1 MGDLRDNRRGP
12 SLLLFGPQTT
22 SFSNKSLSELRS
34 ALKGQ
39 KWAVDTL
46 SELPAILE
54 TASTRIPTLRS
65 IPGKQLLENLHKW
78 LTDGPPEYDVGDL
91 PNTLLAPL
99 TVLTQLTEY
108 QRYLEL
114 HHGDAPDA
122 HATLVRAK
130 NTTALGFCEGLLT
143 AYAISSSASTQ
154 EWNHNAAVAVRLAML
169 VGAVVDGTD
178 ETHSYGASESFATA
192 CHTREQDIALGRI
205 LSEFHNEAYVSVW
218 YDERRATV
226 TASKSEASSLLQE
239 LRQAGI
245 VAATMGLR
253 GRFHSEQ
260 NRRFADALIHL
271 CDVEPALTFTDS
283 ANLALPTYTNAGDG
297 NPVLGDGLHRVALRE
312 ILVQQCNWHKTIS
325 AVVETLAHGEERL
338 VVTSIGPGMSIKVAG
353 ADDVVEFSSMLRSG
367 KSQHQE
373 VPPERVP
380 FGNSPWR
387 PEDTSGRKWYGNFMR
402 DVDAFD
408 HKFFRK
414 SPRESAAMD
423 PQQRLILQAAYQA
436 VEQSG
441 YFSSNDPDKHIGVY
455 LGTCATDYDQNAA
468 CHAAGAY
475 TVTGL
480 LRGFIAGKVSH
491 YFGWTGPSMTLDT
504 ACSGSAVAIHSAV
517 KALRSG
523 TPVGD
528 PAEYQSIRTA
538 LGGTN
543 RRKPLPLGSVK
554 GFVGHTES
562 ASGIVSLIKVITMM
576 HEGFIP
582 PQASHLNMSHRLDAT
597 ASDMIALPTSLQTW
611 TEEHKAALINNY
623 GASGSNA
630 AMVVMQAPRRSGE
643 ASARTPDNA
652 ALPFCITGFDS
663 HSIAAYCAKLVAFIQ
678 EKPETTSLADL
689 SFNMNRQTNRN
700 LPRALLFRCNTI
712 AGLAEQLSPAAALQP
727 IEVKPTRPVILCF
740 GGQHSTFVGLD
751 RKLVAGRARIVRDS
765 WGPDPGAMMA
775 VDGDLQLVEWLLE
788 ESNRAREGGS
798 PASIACYNGPQSFTL
813 AGSVPAIDSV
823 CEILSSDARYNSVK
837 SKRLNVTNAFHSAL
851 VDPLIPSLEQ
861 VGLDLT
867 FHDPVIRLER
877 ATETSSSNLA
887 FSSSFVP
894 DHMRK
899 PVFFHHAVQRL
910 LKDYPSAIWLEAG
923 SASKITSMAKRVVGS
938 GSNSHFQ
945 GVSLTEDRGIEGL
958 TDATL
963 SLWKEGLRMTFWPH
977 HGAQAAQDHAPLLL
991 PPYQFEKSR
1000 HWLDLKAVPLL
1011 GPPQREETLPEDPS
1025 LGLWSFVGYQDTEKR
1040 HARFKINTECERYR
1054 SFISPHVAVQT
1065 APICSATLEY
1075 TMATEALFSLRD
1087 DIPSMKNK
1095 TLHPIIRDM
1104 HNDAP
1109 LCINPT
1115 RSAWL
1120 DLRADDNP
1128 IRRSWAWSI
1137 VTAPVGQQ
1145 PDNSSILCVQGKLEL
1160 RSPDDI
1166 AEFARYERL
1175 VTHEGCVSVLQDEAG
1190 ADNGL
1195 QGRSIYR
1202 ALADVVDYG
1211 EVYRGASRVVGRG
1224 SECAGIVLNPTTQ
1237 ASSAEGNWLGDIPV
1251 VDSYSQVAGVWVNCM
1266 ADRQPGD
1273 SDVFLATGCE
1283 LIMRSP
1289 VFSREDRRRLP
1300 GKAWHVLAKH
1310 HRESEKAFL
1319 TDLFV
1324 FDAVDGRLT
1333 EVMLGIRYSRIAK
1346 LSMSRVLERLSDPS
1360 VVQARAHNSNK
1371 HGDVLAVE
1379 SHAVHRPQLPLIPP
1393 QAVNHRQEADVRK
1406 TTKSPHSDL
1415 SQKVRDVVAIVS
1427 GVEASDIRDDSEL
1440 ADLGVDSLA
1449 GMELAREIESVLH
1462 YKPNMEELLFEATTF
1477 RELVACISRAVGGP
1491 DDLVDP
1497 EQIYEDGDDPS
1508 SPSHGGTL
1516 SDRSCDTQIIITP
1529 GSQDL
1534 PFMDGQDGNAAIE
1547 AVIAKTSSLTTRD
1560 EKLSQYDI
1568 LDAFAQVKVT
1578 TDQRIRD
1585 NKVDITDSIIMARS
1599 NRLCVALIVEAFEQV
1614 GCPLRV
1620 ASAGQVIQRISHPPQ
1635 HARLVDWLYSFLEKD
1650 ARLVDINGSRITRTA
1665 IPAPRKTSEAIY
1677 QELLQANDTWIVAH
1691 KLAYYAGKN
1700 LADVISGKKDGIQAL
1715 FGSPEGRD
1723 LVRGLY
1729 CDLPFNRLFYEQ
1741 MRDTIRALVEK
1752 LPADFQGPL
1761 RILEM
1766 GAGTGGTTYI
1776 LAPFLATLNIPVEY
1790 TITDLSPSMVAQAR
1804 RTFGAQYPFMRF
1816 AVHDIEQL
1824 PDKSLL
1830 GTEHIVV
1837 ASNAIHATA
1846 DLAASASNIRAAL
1859 RPDGLL
1865 LLTEM
1870 TEGLPFVDI
1879 VFGLLEGWWRFA
1891 DDRVHALVS
1900 AEHWAARL
1908 REAGFGHVDW
1918 TDGSLSE
1925 NNIQK
1930 VIMATSSCLEGE
1942 IPVTPALPP
1951 PFTTVQENTNVAA
1964 REEEARKY
1972 VAQYSAGFMT
1982 AASTSYDNIQEK
1994 DEPQHEHDIGAVIIV
2009 TGGTGSLGSHLVA
2022 RFAEDP
2028 SVSSV
2033 ICLNRRSSGNTSP
2046 LDRQQEALSSRGIKL
2061 SPDASSKLSV
2071 YATDTSQPHLGL
2083 PPAEY
2088 AGLVERTTHIVHNAW
2103 PMTANRPLRSFDTQF
2118 QVLRHL
2124 LDLAAEISAS
2134 NTGNAKRV
2142 CFQFISSIGVA
2153 GQGLGSSSRVP
2164 EERLPFASVPP
2175 VGYCEAKWASERIL
2189 DETLHRHP
2197 DRFRTMVVRP
2207 GQIAGSSATGLW
2219 NPTEHFAFLVRSA
2232 QSLRAFPVL
2241 EGRLQWVPVDSVA
2254 GTCADLALNEEA
2266 DGPVYHVDNPVGQPW
2281 EEMVDVLIRELDI
2294 PRSNVMPF
2302 IEWIRK
2308 VRRSPLAMETENPA
2322 LRMAD
2327 FLEKHFVRISCVGV
2341 ILDTAKA
2348 REKSPTL
2355 AAQGPIPAELG
2366 RLHLTVFYAIHEWML
2381 QATAFL

>member
-1 MGDLRDNRRGP
+1 ML
-12 SLLLFGPQTT
+12 
-22 SFSNKSLSELRS
+22 
-34 ALKGQ
+34 LKG
-39 KWAVDTL
+39 T
-46 SELPAILE
+46 
-54 TASTRIPTLRS
+54 
-65 IPGKQLLENLHKW
+65 
-78 LTDGPPEYDVGDL
+78 
-91 PNTLLAPL
+91 
-99 TVLTQLTEY
+99 
-108 QRYLEL
+108 
-114 HHGDAPDA
+114 
-122 HATLVRAK
+122 
-130 NTTALGFCEGLLT
+130 
-143 AYAISSSASTQ
+143 
-154 EWNHNAAVAVRLAML
+154 
-169 VGAVVDGTD
+169 
-178 ETHSYGASESFATA
+178 
-192 CHTREQDIALGRI
+192 
-205 LSEFHNEAYVSVW
+205 
-218 YDERRATV
+218 
-226 TASKSEASSLLQE
+226 
-239 LRQAGI
+239 
-245 VAATMGLR
+245 
-253 GRFHSEQ
+253 
-260 NRRFADALIHL
+260 
-271 CDVEPALTFTDS
+271 
-283 ANLALPTYTNAGDG
+283 
-297 NPVLGDGLHRVALRE
+297 
-312 ILVQQCNWHKTIS
+312 
-325 AVVETLAHGEERL
+325 
-338 VVTSIGPGMSIKVAG
+338 
-353 ADDVVEFSSMLRSG
+353 
-367 KSQHQE
+367 
-373 VPPERVP
+373 
-380 FGNSPWR
+380 
-387 PEDTSGRKWYGNFMR
+387 
-402 DVDAFD
+402 
-408 HKFFRK
+408 
-414 SPRESAAMD
+414 
-423 PQQRLILQAAYQA
+423 
-436 VEQSG
+436 
-441 YFSSNDPDKHIGVY
+441 
-455 LGTCATDYDQNAA
+455 
-468 CHAAGAY
+468 
-475 TVTGL
+475 
-480 LRGFIAGKVSH
+480 
-491 YFGWTGPSMTLDT
+491 
-504 ACSGSAVAIHSAV
+504 
-517 KALRSG
+517 G

-582 PQASHLNMSHRLDAT
+582 PQASHLNVSHRLDAT

-678 EKPETTSLADL
+678 EKPETISLADL

-700 LPRALLFRCNTI
+700 LPRALLFRCSTI
-712 AGLAEQLSPAAALQP
+712 AGLAEQLSPAEASQP
-727 IEVKPTRPVILCF
+727 IEVKPARPVILCF
-740 GGQHSTFVGLD
+740 GGQHSTFIGLD
-751 RKLVAGRARIVRDS
+751 RKVYENVPLLRHHLDQCCAVAQSLGLKSIYPGIFSKAPITDQVYLQTMLFALQYASARCWMDCGVKAEAVVGHSFGEITALCVAGVLGLRDAIKLVAGRAKIVRDS
-765 WGPDPGAMMA
+765 WGTDPGAMMA

-798 PASIACYNGPQSFTL
+798 PAGIACYNGPQSFTL
-813 AGSVPAIDSV
+813 AGSVPVIDSV
-823 CEILSSDARYNSVK
+823 CEILSSDVRYNSVK

-867 FHDPVIRLER
+867 FHDPAIRLER

-977 HGAQAAQDHAPLLL
+977 HGAQAAQNYAPLLL

-1025 LGLWSFVGYQDTEKR
+1025 LGLWSFVGYRDTEKR

-1982 AASTSYDNIQEK
+1982 AASTSCDNIQEK

-2281 EEMVDVLIRELDI
+2281 EEMVDVLIGELDI

-2355 AAQGPIPAELG
+2355 AAQGPIPAELVRRYVG
-2366 RLHLTVFYAIHEWML
+2366 EWKAMG
-2381 QATAFL
+2381 FLDSC